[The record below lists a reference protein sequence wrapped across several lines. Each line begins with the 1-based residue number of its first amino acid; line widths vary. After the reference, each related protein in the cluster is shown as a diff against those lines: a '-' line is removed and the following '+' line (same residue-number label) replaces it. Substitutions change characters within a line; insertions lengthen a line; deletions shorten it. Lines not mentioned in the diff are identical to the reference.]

1 MSNNIITQIQT
12 QYDFFTSVEKRIAD
26 LILKNPSEFITYST
40 AKVAK
45 LCNVSQG
52 SINNFSAKF
61 TNAGFSF
68 LKLEISRCISL
79 ENNFEVNLIE
89 EKGIYH
95 FSMQRKIRQDI
106 SALCNTLEINSNE
119 NLKKAVNLISSANK
133 IELFGVY
140 HSDLVAKSLYFKLIE
155 LKRNCSFTDELSIYP
170 TCAGLLTDKD
180 LVIAISISGKT
191 KQIVDAVEIA
201 KENGAKVISIT
212 GNQFSPLANLS
223 DVVLL
228 TTAGHGKSDGVTERM
243 RMSQFLIIDT
253 LCGYIELYK

>member
-12 QYDFFTSVEKRIAD
+12 QYNFFTSVEKRIAD
-26 LILKNPSEFITYST
+26 LILKSPSEFITYST

-79 ENNFEVNLIE
+79 ENNFEVSLAE
-89 EKGIYH
+89 ENGTYH
-95 FSMQRKIRQDI
+95 RVMQRKIRQDI
-106 SALCNTLEINSNE
+106 SALCNTLEINNNE
-119 NLKKAVNLISSANK
+119 NLKKAVDLILSANK
-133 IELFGVY
+133 IELFGIY
-140 HSDLVAKSLYFKLIE
+140 QSGLIAKSLYFKLTE
-155 LKRNCSFTDELSIYP
+155 LKTACSFSDEITIYP
-170 TCAGLLTDKD
+170 IRSALLTDKD

-191 KQIVDAVEIA
+191 NQIVEAVQTA
-201 KENGAKVISIT
+201 KKNGARVIVIT
-212 GNQFSPLANLS
+212 SNQFSPLANLS

-228 TTAGHGKSDGVTERM
+228 TTSGHGKADGELERM
-243 RMSQFLIIDT
+243 RISQLLVIDS
-253 LCGYIELYK
+253 LCSYIELYK